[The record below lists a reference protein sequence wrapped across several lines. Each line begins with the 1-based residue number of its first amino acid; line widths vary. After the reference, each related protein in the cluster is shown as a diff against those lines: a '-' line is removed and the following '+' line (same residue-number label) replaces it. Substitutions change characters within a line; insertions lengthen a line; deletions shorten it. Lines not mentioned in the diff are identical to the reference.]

1 MSSPGHRERRPPEPG
16 VFISYRRSETSGYAG
31 RLYDALAE
39 HFGAERVFMDVTMEA
54 GIDYTVRIGDAIGS
68 CGALIAVIG
77 DEWLTVTDER
87 GNRRI
92 DDPADLHRVEI
103 ESALDRGVRVFP
115 ALVQGA
121 RMPTVEELPEPLWPL
136 GRRQAVELSD
146 GRWDYDVG
154 RLTAVLERVLGTQ
167 DGPGES
173 IVARARRRVRRAIA
187 GVRRA
192 AMAHPWRVAYPL
204 GLATAALAA
213 LVVLAATGAFSG
225 PQASD
230 LPQIGA
236 LHYQPPKPGSSIAT
250 CHLAVT
256 SRYAISGVD
265 WEIRGSRLDHQ
276 QDPPFECGNRGENT
290 WDTCFSHSRAQRVPP
305 GDNRLTA
312 VVADRGDHTVRK
324 TFTVRTACPP
334 KK

>member
-1 MSSPGHRERRPPEPG
+1 MSGPGHRERRAPEPG

-39 HFGAERVFMDVTMEA
+39 RFGAERVFMDVTMEA
-54 GIDYTVRIGDAIGS
+54 GVDYTVLIGDAIGS
-68 CGALIAVIG
+68 CGALIALIG
-77 DEWLTVTDER
+77 AQWLTVTDER

-103 ESALDRGVRVFP
+103 ESALDRDVRVFP

-121 RMPTVEELPEPLWPL
+121 RMPAVEELPESLWSL

-146 GRWDYDVG
+146 GRWDYDVS
-154 RLTAVLERVLGTQ
+154 RLTAVLERVLSTEA
-167 DGPGES
+167 GPGEG

-192 AMAHPWRVAYPL
+192 GMTHPWRVAYPL
-204 GLATAALAA
+204 GLATAGLVA

-225 PQASD
+225 PKASD

-236 LHYQPPKPGSSIAT
+236 LHYHAPKPGSSIAT
-250 CHLAVT
+250 CRLAVT
-256 SRYAISGVD
+256 SRYTISGVD

-276 QDPPFECGNRGENT
+276 QDPPFECGNRGQNT
-290 WDTCFSHSRAQRVPP
+290 WDTCFSHSRGQPVPP
-305 GDNRLTA
+305 GENRLTA
-312 VVADRGDHTVRK
+312 VVADRGGHTVRK
-324 TFTVRTACPP
+324 TFTVRTACPS

>member
-1 MSSPGHRERRPPEPG
+1 
-16 VFISYRRSETSGYAG
+16 
-31 RLYDALAE
+31 
-39 HFGAERVFMDVTMEA
+39 MDVTMEA